1 MSYSQFDLQTALTQF
16 KLSLIEESFL
26 SKVVP
31 VKPSEWLATSLDIG
45 LNWAIDNN
53 TEKARAEAII
63 TPILIE
69 IKTKLLKGNV
79 SLFSGKDFSVDA
91 ALGLN
96 GLCDYIISLS
106 PNQLLITAP
115 VAVVFEAKREDIN
128 SGFGQCI
135 AAMVAAQKFN
145 QQYQQEIETI
155 YGAVTT
161 GDRWRFLKLENQIV
175 TIDIAEVRIPPVN
188 HLLGILVAISS
199 PEMTWQ
205 NK

>member
-16 KLSLIEESFL
+16 ELSLIEEPFL
-26 SKVVP
+26 SEITP
-31 VKPSEWLATSLDIG
+31 LSPSEWLATSLEIG
-45 LNWAIDNN
+45 LNWAINNN

-69 IKTKLLKGNV
+69 LKIKLSKGKI
-79 SLFSGKDFSVDA
+79 SLFSGKDFSVDVG
-91 ALGLN
+91 LGLN
-96 GLCDYIISLS
+96 GVCDYIISFS

-128 SGFGQCI
+128 SGLGQCI

-145 QQYQQEIETI
+145 QQYHREIEII

-161 GDRWRFLKLENQIV
+161 GDRWRFLKLEGTIV
-175 TIDIAEVRIPPVN
+175 TIDVKEIRIPPVN
-188 HLLGILVAISS
+188 FVLGILVAISN
-199 PEMTWQ
+199 PETNLT

>member
-16 KLSLIEESFL
+16 ELSLIEEPFL
-26 SKVVP
+26 SDITP
-31 VKPSEWLATSLDIG
+31 IEPSNWLATSLDIG

-69 IKTKLLKGNV
+69 VKIKLLKGKIA
-79 SLFSGKDFSVDA
+79 LFSGRDFSVDSD
-91 ALGLN
+91 LGLN
-96 GLCDYIISLS
+96 GLCDYIISFS

-145 QQYQQEIETI
+145 QRYNKEIEII

-161 GDRWRFLKLENQIV
+161 GDRWRFLKLEQAIIL
-175 TIDIAEVRIPPVN
+175 IDVKEIRIPPVDSI
-188 HLLGILVAISS
+188 LGILMAISS
-199 PEMTWQ
+199 P
-205 NK
+205 KS